1 LNSVA
6 KGEVIVFCEAAE
18 FFDEQP
24 YQVKV
29 MLRQRMR
36 WIKGRL
42 YSFLTTFYKLL
53 LGIFTRKGIGK
64 FTCFDMFMY
73 SFPNTIYYSI
83 RGIVIPFFKKI
94 ISLIVI
100 LYVGNG
106 AGVGAGTGNGKAIRG
121 ALIVIREHK
130 RIHCPPLKLAFYTL
144 LSPWFDMIGAPL
156 AIMALFSTTK
166 WKPIKHDEV
175 ISIDQLTEK

>member
-1 LNSVA
+1 
-6 KGEVIVFCEAAE
+6 
-18 FFDEQP
+18 
-24 YQVKV
+24 
-29 MLRQRMR
+29 
-36 WIKGRL
+36 
-42 YSFLTTFYKLL
+42 
-53 LGIFTRKGIGK
+53 
-64 FTCFDMFMY
+64 
-73 SFPNTIYYSI
+73 
-83 RGIVIPFFKKI
+83 VIPFFKKI

-106 AGVGAGTGNGKAIRG
+106 AGVGAGTGNGKAFYLVLWAFLVRKAIDFLKKAIRG